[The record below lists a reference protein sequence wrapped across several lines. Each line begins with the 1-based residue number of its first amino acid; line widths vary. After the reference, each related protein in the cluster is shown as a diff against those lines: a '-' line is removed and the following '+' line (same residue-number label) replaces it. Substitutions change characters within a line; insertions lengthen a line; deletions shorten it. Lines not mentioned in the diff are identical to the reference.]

1 MVYINQKSKTNSINS
16 VWLKLTES
24 TWTIVLFTD
33 KLDRKTEF
41 NILLCLQCPADF
53 ELVKLS
59 FIEIY
64 AKQPPVS
71 CCSSRK
77 LLLEVFQEHPAEGD
91 DDFSKEL

>member
-59 FIEIY
+59 FIEIICK
-64 AKQPPVS
+64 ATTS
-71 CCSSRK
+71 K
-77 LLLEVFQEHPAEGD
+77 LLFFQKTAARGI
-91 DDFSKEL
+91 SGTSCRRR